1 MSVPRVHAQRHG
13 VWWQGAVEPGVVVL
27 FVSLHSP
34 IRPRMFH
41 WCREIQS
48 CVYPPGRTP
57 SRLQEAISGPT
68 LYSMMGSDQGM
79 AVPNSYAAIEGFWS
93 DDTPGGH
100 SMTGWVIP

>member
-1 MSVPRVHAQRHG
+1 MHAQRHG

-68 LYSMMGSDQGM
+68 IYSMMGSDQDIYG
-79 AVPNSYAAIEGFWS
+79 VISGHGS
-93 DDTPGGH
+93 DNTDIIRAYD
-100 SMTGWVIP
+100 IP